1 MAREVADT
9 SKKAT
14 ARARVRR
21 MINSC
26 NDSLQTIYQ
35 EIGSRYYVENQC
47 QPEEQYEGL
56 FQQAS
61 DLIAQIDV
69 LKSELA
75 GLDNASICP
84 ECGSKVNDGQKFC
97 PECGHKNA
105 VLWQSGK
112 LRQRQQRLLAVR
124 QRKQSRQNGKPAR
137 RRSLRL
143 LPMRPQ
149 RNRFPMRQK
158 KMFFRQMRQR
168 VTEKM
173 HSNLVRLHSGR
184 RMPFRAECVLR
195 KAGVH
200 GQCVPA
206 FLDEKPA
213 DLHMPAGVKEYIS

>member
-1 MAREVADT
+1 MDFRDQFRKMSDDVGKMAREVADT

-75 GLDNASICP
+75 GLDNRS
-84 ECGSKVNDGQKFC
+84 EEHTS
-97 PECGHKNA
+97 E
-105 VLWQSGK
+105 LQS
-112 LRQRQQRLLAVR
+112 
-124 QRKQSRQNGKPAR
+124 
-137 RRSLRL
+137 
-143 LPMRPQ
+143 
-149 RNRFPMRQK
+149 
-158 KMFFRQMRQR
+158 
-168 VTEKM
+168 
-173 HSNLVRLHSGR
+173 LV
-184 RMPFRAECVLR
+184 
-195 KAGVH
+195 
-200 GQCVPA
+200 
-206 FLDEKPA
+206 
-213 DLHMPAGVKEYIS
+213 

>member
-1 MAREVADT
+1 MDFRDQFRKMSDDVGKMAREVADT

-35 EIGSRYYVENQC
+35 EIGSRYYVETQC

-105 VLWQSGK
+105 SYGK
-112 LRQRQQRLLAVR
+112 WKAEAEAAEA
-124 QRKQSRQNGKPAR
+124 AR
-137 RRSLRL
+137 RAA
-143 LPMRPQ
+143 
-149 RNRFPMRQK
+149 K
-158 KMFFRQMRQR
+158 
-168 VTEKM
+168 E
-173 HSNLVRLHSGR
+173 
-184 RMPFRAECVLR
+184 AEQAEREAR
-195 KAGVH
+195 KAAQSASVAYETTAEP
-200 GQCVPA
+200 VS
-206 FLDEKPA
+206 DEAEENVFPSHA
-213 DLHMPAGVKEYIS
+213 TACDGGDAQ